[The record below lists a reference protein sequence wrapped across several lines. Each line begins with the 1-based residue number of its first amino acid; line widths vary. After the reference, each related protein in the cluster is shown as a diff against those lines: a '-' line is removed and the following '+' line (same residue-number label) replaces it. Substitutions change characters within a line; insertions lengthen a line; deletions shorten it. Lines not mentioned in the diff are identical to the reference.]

1 MSIKWEVTQYLG
13 MRGDVSVLAY
23 QSGVG
28 WSLQRKTRGLFTSDE
43 AQHATV
49 ALAIEDAELGLLE
62 PLTWTINALKAELD
76 GMGVTVYYQ
85 WTRNVKK
92 WECQIKRDRGNPI
105 SFWSNTLP
113 GVMSELDRRLEQ
125 LGCEH
130 KVIEWSTWPFLGHA
144 GTHTGECQSCGVR
157 IRHEVTIG

>member
-13 MRGDVSVLAY
+13 TRDDVSVLVY
-23 QSGVG
+23 QWGVG
-28 WSLQRKTRGLFTSDE
+28 WGLQTKSRGLFTSSE

-49 ALAIEDAELGLLE
+49 ALAIDAAEIGQKA
-62 PLTWTINALKAELD
+62 LTWNINALVAELD
-76 GMGVTVYYQ
+76 GMGVTVHYQ
-85 WTRNVKK
+85 WTRDVKK

-130 KVIEWSTWPFLGHA
+130 KVIDWQSSWSSGQA